1 MPRTRRVISI
11 LCLVAFLALPLA
23 AQPARDSDLPFLG
36 FISALWERLTE
47 TAPAPTS
54 TSIWEADETDP
65 VPTSSPAPGDTGRG
79 GWDPNG

>member
-1 MPRTRRVISI
+1 MPRTRRVVSI
-11 LCLVAFLALPLA
+11 LCLVVFLALPLA

-47 TAPAPTS
+47 TAPATTFTS
-54 TSIWEADETDP
+54 VWEADGTDP
-65 VPTSSPAPGDTGRG
+65 VPTPTPTDDGRG